1 MAQKACT
8 RGESVKIGELRIDDL
23 MYPSK
28 NDGLRKLFYEP
39 LEEFWKKTCKES
51 ASRQRKGYC
60 GILLDNAVKVL
71 LGVVRKFPDLEVELL
86 AKSWVD
92 AASKPEVVQCFLQET
107 GKERKECVEKII
119 NKVIESA
126 RQMQVKSFTTT
137 ANIQSQGLKG
147 GEDVFEKFVK
157 RLEGIFSTAAEK
169 YGKEFLDSV
178 ARELCIALGELSR
191 DVSSLCDAALK
202 SVNASIFR
210 HEIISKVRQRIS
222 GRDIAKLIREDRE
235 AR

>member
-1 MAQKACT
+1 
-8 RGESVKIGELRIDDL
+8 VKIGELRIDDL

-28 NDGLRKLFYEP
+28 NDGLRKLFYES

-51 ASRQRKGYC
+51 ASKQRKGYC

-71 LGVVRKFPDLEVELL
+71 LSVVRRFPDLEVEFL

-92 AASKPEVVQCFLQET
+92 VASKPEVVQCFLQET

-119 NKVIESA
+119 SKVIESA

-137 ANIQSQGLKG
+137 ANMRSQGLKG

-157 RLEGIFSTAAEK
+157 RLEGIFSAAAMK
-169 YGKEFLDSV
+169 YGKEFLV
-178 ARELCIALGELSR
+178 
-191 DVSSLCDAALK
+191 
-202 SVNASIFR
+202 
-210 HEIISKVRQRIS
+210 
-222 GRDIAKLIREDRE
+222 
-235 AR
+235 